1 MAAEAHMNPVVD
13 FVALHF
19 LRPWW
24 LLALAALPL
33 LAWWWRRRQRRNSVW
48 QQLVDP
54 HLLPYLLEAH
64 GGRRSALGAWMAA
77 SAYVLAVVA
86 LAGPAWRQSG
96 QPLWQSHAPL
106 VVALDLSSAT
116 LASDL
121 PPSRLAQARA
131 KLSTLLRE
139 RRGGQV
145 GLVAFA
151 GDAFT
156 VAPLTDDVANVAL
169 FLDSLQPDVMPRDG
183 QRAAQ
188 AVAWS
193 SELLRRTGAKRGD
206 ILLITDHADAA
217 AVSAAADAAAAG
229 YRVSALGLG
238 SEAGAVYRR
247 GDGGIAK
254 ARLDPASLR
263 RLADSGGGR
272 YRALASGNSDV
283 DALGLLDPGRA
294 EATGKG
300 TSALAWRDEGYW
312 LLLPLMLLMLF
323 AFRRSSGALLV
334 VVALCSAWP
343 VGGAHAADLWRR
355 PDQRAHARLEEGN
368 AAYRRGD
375 FRTAE
380 QEYAGV
386 DNATAHYNR
395 GNALAQAG
403 RYPQAIEAY
412 DRALKQQP
420 GMADAIANRRAVQ
433 AAMKRQQQSGGKG
446 GQSRPSQGA
455 QGQGQQQGQQQGQ
468 ANQQSAAGQQ
478 NGANRAPSQQSP
490 SPSQAKQQGTQAA
503 DSSAQ
508 ATPDA
513 AAQAEADR
521 AQRERMQ
528 RALQQQR
535 DARAGHG
542 DKPAKAQVEETP
554 AQRERRLA
562 NEAWLRRIPDDPGGL
577 LRAKFRIEYER
588 RVAKGTVEP

>member
-1 MAAEAHMNPVVD
+1 MNPLGE
-13 FVALHF
+13 FAALHF

-24 LLALAALPL
+24 LLALVALPL
-33 LAWWWRRRQRRNSVW
+33 LAWWWRRRQRRNSAW

-54 HLLPYLLEAH
+54 HLLPHLLDAH
-64 GGRRSALGAWMAA
+64 GDRRSALGAWMAA
-77 SAYVLAVVA
+77 CAYVLAILA

-116 LASDL
+116 LASDM

-139 RRGGQV
+139 RQGGQV
-145 GLVAFA
+145 GLVVFA

-156 VAPLTDDVANVAL
+156 VAPLTDDAANVAL

-193 SELLRRTGAKRGD
+193 SELLRRAGANRGD
-206 ILLITDHADAA
+206 ILLITDHADDG

-238 SEAGAVYRR
+238 SEAGAAYRR
-247 GDGGIAK
+247 LDSGIAK
-254 ARLDPASLR
+254 AHLDPASLR
-263 RLADSGGGR
+263 RLADSGHGR
-272 YRALASGNSDV
+272 YRALASDDSDL

-300 TSALAWRDEGYW
+300 ASALAWRDEGYW
-312 LLLPLMLLMLF
+312 LLLPLMALMLF

-334 VVALCSAWP
+334 VVVLCGAWP
-343 VGGAHAADLWRR
+343 VSGAHAADLWRR
-355 PDQRAHARLEEGN
+355 PDQSAHARVQEGN

-375 FRTAE
+375 FQAAE
-380 QEYAGV
+380 RQYADV
-386 DNATAHYNR
+386 DSATAHYNR

-446 GQSRPSQGA
+446 GQSKQSQGT
-455 QGQGQQQGQQQGQ
+455 QGPGQQGQQQGQ
-468 ANQQSAAGQQ
+468 ANQKPGEGQQ
-478 NGANRAPSQQSP
+478 NGAGDRQSTAQQGRNP
-490 SPSQAKQQGTQAA
+490 DQKKQQASQSA
-503 DSSAQ
+503 DPSAQ

-513 AAQAEADR
+513 ATQAEADR

-535 DARAGHG
+535 DAQAGKG
-542 DKPAKAQVEETP
+542 DKKAKAPVEETP
-554 AQRERRLA
+554 EQRERRLA

-577 LRAKFRIEYER
+577 LRAKFRLEYER
-588 RVAKGTVEP
+588 RVAKGAVEP